1 MTVAELIE
9 RLSKQNQDYVIYR
22 DYGNGL
28 EEASWGDF
36 MELFW
41 IWDKLEVK
49 EMRKMTMCLVFDMSC
64 PYFDDLTCMCTL
76 ANPAEDCD
84 DYAVYANEEVE
95 NED

>member
-41 IWDKLEVK
+41 IWDK
-49 EMRKMTMCLVFDMSC
+49 S
-64 PYFDDLTCMCTL
+64 
-76 ANPAEDCD
+76 
-84 DYAVYANEEVE
+84 EVE
-95 NED
+95 EGDD